1 MKLSER
7 MKWIFAILFLLCGVS
22 SFFLDKHNSDP
33 ATAHILA
40 GIASL
45 FLSGFT
51 LCLAWSALETDE
63 IKLQHFQYRRRSQPR
78 RFMATIALILIAGCG
93 TLVTSFWF
101 LFFK

>member
-1 MKLSER
+1 
-7 MKWIFAILFLLCGVS
+7 MKWIFAILFLLCGVPL
-22 SFFLDKHNSDP
+22 FFLDKHNSDP
-33 ATAHILA
+33 TAAA

-63 IKLQHFQYRRRSQPR
+63 IKLQHFKYSRRSQPR
-78 RFMATIALILIAGCG
+78 RFMATIALILVAGCG